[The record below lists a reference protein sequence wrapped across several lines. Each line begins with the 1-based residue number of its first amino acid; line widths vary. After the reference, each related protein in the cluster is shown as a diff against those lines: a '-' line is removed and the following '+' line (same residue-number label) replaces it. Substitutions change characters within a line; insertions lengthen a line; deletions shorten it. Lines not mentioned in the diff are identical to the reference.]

1 MTRPGNFPLG
11 RAKAAEDEVSKHCT
25 PSSRRR
31 RGYGKASPPSPRLW
45 RGKPAVAEAM
55 AGQARP
61 SIHTLTRSPAFAWL
75 RRAKSPTLS
84 TPEEHLIR
92 PSATFFPSNAEKGN
106 LMGKGYEG
114 ESSAASLKNLRR
126 DGPDGQPHLKL
137 ICSSFAVLF
146 LRIAHFW
153 QNFSEN
159 RDFFFFLF
167 FCSPPSCALR

>member
-1 MTRPGNFPLG
+1 
-11 RAKAAEDEVSKHCT
+11 
-25 PSSRRR
+25 
-31 RGYGKASPPSPRLW
+31 
-45 RGKPAVAEAM
+45 M
-55 AGQARP
+55 AGQARRRRLWRGQART
-61 SIHTLTRSPAFAWL
+61 SIHTLTRFPAFAWL
-75 RRAKSPTLS
+75 RRAKSTTLS

-106 LMGKGYEG
+106 LMGEGYEG

-153 QNFSEN
+153 QNFYHGWTRIDPDGAKTS
-159 RDFFFFLF
+159 DP
-167 FCSPPSCALR
+167 CPSVFIRG

>member
-1 MTRPGNFPLG
+1 MRCQSIALP
-11 RAKAAEDEVSKHCT
+11 H
-25 PSSRRR
+25 
-31 RGYGKASPPSPRLW
+31 
-45 RGKPAVAEAM
+45 PAVAEAM

-106 LMGKGYEG
+106 LMGEGYEG

-137 ICSSFAVLF
+137 ICSSFASLSAFALNAF
-146 LRIAHFW
+146 LRPCCGNLITQRRQAAKPQRKVCF
-153 QNFSEN
+153 
-159 RDFFFFLF
+159 
-167 FCSPPSCALR
+167 P